1 MTNADTHV
9 RNCTIIDCVAGRP
22 TKRAGICI
30 RGGRVQACGTEE
42 AVRRAARPDIEEID
56 LAGAY
61 VMPGV
66 GQICIRNSLSL
77 PGDAGDRVIAMD
89 ADPSRDICALRALR
103 WVMKGG
109 QIVQDDR

>member
-1 MTNADTHV
+1 MTNADTVV
-9 RNCTIIDCVAGRP
+9 RNCTIIDYVAGRP

-66 GQICIRNSLSL
+66 VKYAYAFLSL
-77 PGDAGDRVIAMD
+77 LATLATG
-89 ADPSRDICALRALR
+89 
-103 WVMKGG
+103 
-109 QIVQDDR
+109 